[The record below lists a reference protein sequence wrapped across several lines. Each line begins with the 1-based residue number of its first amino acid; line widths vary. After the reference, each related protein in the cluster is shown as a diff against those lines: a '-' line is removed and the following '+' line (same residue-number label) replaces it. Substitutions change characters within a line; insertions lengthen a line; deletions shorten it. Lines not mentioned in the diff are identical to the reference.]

1 MCNATKILN
10 NPKIF
15 DIWRCQYQS
24 SEAGLYQSLG
34 FIRAGPVLPLA
45 KFNSLISEKAWQPFL
60 ISFLGSI
67 STRPNPPTQDVR

>member
-15 DIWRCQYQS
+15 VNTS
-24 SEAGLYQSLG
+24 VAGLYQSLLG

-45 KFNSLISEKAWQPFL
+45 KFNSLISEKARQPFL

-67 STRPNPPTQDVR
+67 STQPNPPTQDVR